1 MLRTIFTV
9 GVLAILGVVALKLV
23 FGIFGG
29 ILGGL
34 IAILIWA
41 LLTAVKIALVG
52 LAVYFV
58 LKLVAPDTARR
69 LRERFSGP
77 GA

>member
-1 MLRTIFTV
+1 MLRTIFAV
-9 GVLAILGVVALKLV
+9 GVLAILGVVVLKVV

-41 LLTAVKIALVG
+41 VMQAIKIALVG
-52 LAVYFV
+52 LVIYFI

-69 LRERFSGP
+69 IKERFSGN
-77 GA
+77 A